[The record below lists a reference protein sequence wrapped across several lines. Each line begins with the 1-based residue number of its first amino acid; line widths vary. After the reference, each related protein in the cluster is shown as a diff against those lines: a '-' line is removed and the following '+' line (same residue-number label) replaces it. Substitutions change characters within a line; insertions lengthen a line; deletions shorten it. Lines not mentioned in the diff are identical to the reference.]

1 MVGDIFKSADLIA
14 DAAYLELK
22 PAAGQEAVIH
32 NIYFAVQIE
41 IKTVD
46 GSGNELSFFEDSG
59 KQFLTNVYFHIA
71 EDHYLRVYNTSGGSA
86 RLAADG
92 VITKEP

>member
-1 MVGDIFKSADLIA
+1 MVGDIYKNAGLITA
-14 DAAYLELK
+14 GSYLELK

-32 NIYFAVQIE
+32 NIYFSTQID

-46 GSGNELSFFEDSG
+46 GSGNELSFFADSG
-59 KQFLTNVYFHIA
+59 KQFLTNIYFHIA
-71 EDHYLRVYNTSGGSA
+71 EDHYLRVYNDTGGSV

-92 VITKEP
+92 VVTKEP